1 MKFPKKLPIQ
11 EAAGIIA
18 GSLAA
23 GFVSKMI
30 NDKMPNAPKAVKALI
45 PVGAGILLSANKN
58 VIIKN
63 AGLGMIAKGGADLA
77 AAFIPGIGALDDI
90 FVSEPAD
97 QSVLSLPADQSLL
110 SAPEIIEG
118 AEEYVGEEYVSEDYV
133 GEEYVAEEM
142 ISEAEMLGI
151 NEE

>member
-23 GFVSKMI
+23 GFVSKLI
-30 NDKMPNAPKAVKALI
+30 NDKMPTAPKAVKALI

-77 AAFIPGIGALDDI
+77 SAFIPGIGALDDI
-90 FVSEPAD
+90 FVSDPAD
-97 QSVLSLPADQSLL
+97 QSILSLPADQSVL

-118 AEEYVGEEYVSEDYV
+118 SEDYVSEDMISENEYVSEDMMAEAIEGANYM
-133 GEEYVAEEM
+133 EE
-142 ISEAEMLGI
+142 
-151 NEE
+151 